1 MEATCQRFRN
11 KSPGKITGYE
21 IVVTVPCDAKTW
33 HVSNN
38 EIHGAHQNKVD
49 ETAIPVLENNSAVQ
63 HHHVYQ
69 DNFYNSVMLSEIYCS
84 TA

>member
-33 HVSNN
+33 HVSNS
-38 EIHGAHQNKVD
+38 EIHGAHRKKLD
-49 ETAIPVLENNSAVQ
+49 ETAMPVNLMFIGPCIIVIVE
-63 HHHVYQ
+63 
-69 DNFYNSVMLSEIYCS
+69 E
-84 TA
+84 